1 MLCRCFHP
9 LSVNTKTRARTEFKP
24 VFLADS
30 LSEKC
35 KSAPSGP
42 AALTSFGVRGAIRG
56 GQLFKMKTMV
66 WANRLHIAHAPG
78 LREASAR
85 HRSKTVGAMPA
96 HPTFGSLPNPR
107 QSASR
112 KLALWLSATDLRA
125 STVRRAEPNPS
136 FKLSPNGLSRRPSC
150 AGPAAHCAH
159 AVQRAKPSV
168 PA

>member
-9 LSVNTKTRARTEFKP
+9 PSVNAKTRTRTESKP
-24 VFLADS
+24 VFLAHS
-30 LSEKC
+30 LSEKFM
-35 KSAPSGP
+35 STPSGP
-42 AALTSFGVRGAIRG
+42 AALTFFGVRGAIRG
-56 GQLFKMKTMV
+56 GRLFKMKTMV
-66 WANRLHIAHAPG
+66 WATRFHIAQARLRTVKAEQGCCTEGATHAHAT
-78 LREASAR
+78 LS
-85 HRSKTVGAMPA
+85 TVHQPI
-96 HPTFGSLPNPR
+96 

-112 KLALWLSATDLRA
+112 KPALWLSATDLRA

>member
-9 LSVNTKTRARTEFKP
+9 PPVNAKTRTRTESKP
-24 VFLADS
+24 VFLAQSPSAKCMSTPS
-30 LSEKC
+30 L
-35 KSAPSGP
+35 P
-42 AALTSFGVRGAIRG
+42 AALMSFGVRGAIRG

-66 WANRLHIAHAPG
+66 SAGRLHIAQAWLQTVRAEQGCCTEGATQAHATF
-78 LREASAR
+78 S
-85 HRSKTVGAMPA
+85 TVHQPI
-96 HPTFGSLPNPR
+96 R
-107 QSASR
+107 SASR
-112 KLALWLSATDLRA
+112 KSPLWLSATDFRV

-136 FKLSPNGLSRRPSC
+136 FKPSPNGLSRRPSR